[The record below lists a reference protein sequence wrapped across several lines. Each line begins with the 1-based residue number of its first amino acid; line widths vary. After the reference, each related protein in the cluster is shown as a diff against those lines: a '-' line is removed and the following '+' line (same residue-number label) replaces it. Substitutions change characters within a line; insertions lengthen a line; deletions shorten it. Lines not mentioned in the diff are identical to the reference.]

1 LFVTLSFIK
10 KLLSGTE
17 ALAAGANPAEDVG
30 GASGSA
36 VASRAFAFGDTGVGG
51 EEVFAAG
58 VETGAPEADAA
69 ESVAEPGADGEAS
82 VGVRPSLTRA
92 MAAVDDPANANNMA
106 ATATLT
112 SLPVT

>member
-10 KLLSGTE
+10 KLLSSTD

-30 GASGSA
+30 GASGSV
-36 VASRAFAFGDTGVGG
+36 VASRAFAFGDTGTVD

-58 VETGAPEADAA
+58 VEALAADPDAV
-69 ESVAEPGADGEAS
+69 ESVAEAGEEG

-92 MAAVDDPANANNMA
+92 MAAVDDPKKANNMA
-106 ATATLT
+106 AMASLT
-112 SLPVT
+112 SLPLT

>member
-10 KLLSGTE
+10 KPLSGTD

-36 VASRAFAFGDTGVGG
+36 VASRAFAFGDTGAVG

-58 VETGAPEADAA
+58 VEALAADPDAV
-69 ESVAEPGADGEAS
+69 ESVAEAGADGEEG

-92 MAAVDDPANANNMA
+92 MAAVDDPKNANNMA
-106 ATATLT
+106 AMATLT
-112 SLPVT
+112 SLPLT

>member
-10 KLLSGTE
+10 KLLSGID
-17 ALAAGANPAEDVG
+17 ALAAGANPTEDVG

-36 VASRAFAFGDTGVGG
+36 VASRAVAFGDTGTVG

-58 VETGAPEADAA
+58 VEALAVDPDAA
-69 ESVAEPGADGEAS
+69 ESVAEAGADGEAG

-92 MAAVDDPANANNMA
+92 MAAVDDPKNANNMA
-106 ATATLT
+106 AMATLT
-112 SLPVT
+112 SLPLT